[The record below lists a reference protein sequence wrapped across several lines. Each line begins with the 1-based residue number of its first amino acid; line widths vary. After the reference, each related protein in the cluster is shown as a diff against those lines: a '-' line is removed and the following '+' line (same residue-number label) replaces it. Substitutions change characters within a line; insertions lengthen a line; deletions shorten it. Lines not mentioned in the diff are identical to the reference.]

1 MADTGPRAHAQL
13 AGFDRSFHRT
23 GLITLPN
30 ASRPIMIRK
39 KTKDTKRK
47 NATRIDSTLI
57 RCAGSSPKMTVW
69 GTRNLRLG
77 MKDR

>member
-1 MADTGPRAHAQL
+1 MRNADHSRKADRKLNKRIADTGPRAHAQL

-23 GLITLPN
+23 GLITLPS
-30 ASRPIMIRK
+30 ASRPIMIKK

-57 RCAGSSPKMTVW
+57 R
-69 GTRNLRLG
+69 
-77 MKDR
+77 